1 MQRFKGGGGFECKRV
16 VSYAI
21 YIPDMSYF
29 GPKYYLSKP
38 DKVSVFSCNY
48 N

>member
-1 MQRFKGGGGFECKRV
+1 MQRFKRGGGFECKRN

-29 GPKYYLSKP
+29 DPKYDLSNP
-38 DKVSVFSCNY
+38 DKVSVFS
-48 N
+48 